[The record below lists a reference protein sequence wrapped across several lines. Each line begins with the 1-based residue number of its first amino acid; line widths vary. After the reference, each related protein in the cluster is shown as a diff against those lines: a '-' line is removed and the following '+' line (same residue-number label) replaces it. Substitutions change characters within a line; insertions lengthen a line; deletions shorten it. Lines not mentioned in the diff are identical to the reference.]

1 MLTKGL
7 SEQILT
13 DASELDPKPNFFRL
27 TGWLEQNYG
36 CFLAE
41 LKKSATQYLWLKMP
55 EYGYFSAKEYPNVVI
70 VKHCEIQHAVFNV
83 LFCFE

>member
-41 LKKSATQYLWLKMP
+41 LKKAPHSI
-55 EYGYFSAKEYPNVVI
+55 YG
-70 VKHCEIQHAVFNV
+70 
-83 LFCFE
+83 